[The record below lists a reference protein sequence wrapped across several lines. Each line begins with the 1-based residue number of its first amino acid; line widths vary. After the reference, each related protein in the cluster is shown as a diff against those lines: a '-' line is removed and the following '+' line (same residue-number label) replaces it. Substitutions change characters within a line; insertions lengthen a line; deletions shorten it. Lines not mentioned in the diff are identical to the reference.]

1 MNKADRL
8 YLVMGTIAF
17 NKYVSIMLGKLS
29 QVNLSKDVTPRLTP
43 KRRIRVS

>member
-8 YLVMGTIAF
+8 YLVIGTVGF
-17 NKYVSIMLGKLS
+17 NKYVSIVKGKLS
-29 QVNLSKDVTPRLTP
+29 QVNLSKDVTP